1 MTIKKRWTKEEDRL
15 LVQAITANPANI
27 KEALM
32 QVSKTL
38 DRTFYACHLRWYRV
52 LSITQNST
60 KASTLFMT
68 VGSKTVYKNRKN
80 SSNNSITKPIKSNL
94 WNIIKKFLKIK

>member
-1 MTIKKRWTKEEDRL
+1 MTTRRRWTEEEDKL
-15 LVQAITANPANI
+15 LAQAITANPANI

-38 DRTFYACHLRWYRV
+38 DRTFCACHFRWYRV

-60 KASTLFMT
+60 KTNTLFMT

-80 SSNNSITKPIKSNL
+80 SSSNSTIKPIKSNL
-94 WNIIKKFLKIK
+94 WNTIKKFLKIK

>member
-1 MTIKKRWTKEEDRL
+1 MTTKRRWTEEEDTL
-15 LVQAITANPANI
+15 LVQAITANPNNI

-38 DRTFYACHLRWYRV
+38 NRTFYACNFRWYNV
-52 LSITQNST
+52 VSLTQNQT
-60 KASTLFMT
+60 KTNTLFMT

-80 SSNNSITKPIKSNL
+80 SSNNSITKPVKSNL
-94 WNIIKKFLKIK
+94 WNTIKKFLKIK

>member
-1 MTIKKRWTKEEDRL
+1 MTTKKRWTKEEDRL
-15 LVQAITANPANI
+15 LVQAITANPTNI
-27 KEALM
+27 KEALI

-38 DRTFYACHLRWYRV
+38 DRTFYACHFRWYRV

-80 SSNNSITKPIKSNL
+80 SSSNSTIKPIKSNL
-94 WNIIKKFLKIK
+94 WNTIKKFLKIK

>member
-1 MTIKKRWTKEEDRL
+1 MTTRRRWAEEEDKL
-15 LVQAITANPANI
+15 LAQAITANPANI

-38 DRTFYACHLRWYRV
+38 SRTYNACHFRWYRV
-52 LSITQNST
+52 VSLTQNQT
-60 KASTLFMT
+60 KTNTLFMT

-80 SSNNSITKPIKSNL
+80 SSSNSTIKPIKSNL
-94 WNIIKKFLKIK
+94 WNTIKKFLKIK

>member
-1 MTIKKRWTKEEDRL
+1 MTTKKRWTKEEDRL
-15 LVQAITANPANI
+15 LIQAIAANPTNI

-38 DRTFYACHLRWYRV
+38 DRTFYACHFRWYRV
-52 LSITQNST
+52 LSITQNLT

-80 SSNNSITKPIKSNL
+80 SSNNSITKPVKSNL
-94 WNIIKKFLKIK
+94 WNTIKKFLKIK

>member
-1 MTIKKRWTKEEDRL
+1 MITKKRWTEEEDRL
-15 LVQAITANPANI
+15 LVQAITANPTNI

-80 SSNNSITKPIKSNL
+80 SSSNSTIKPIKSNL
-94 WNIIKKFLKIK
+94 WNTIKKFLKIK

>member
-1 MTIKKRWTKEEDRL
+1 MTTKKRWTKEEDRL

-38 DRTFYACHLRWYRV
+38 DRTFYACHSRWYCV

-80 SSNNSITKPIKSNL
+80 SSSNSITKPVKSNL
-94 WNIIKKFLKIK
+94 WNTIKKFLKIK